1 MSSSRREFLKQM
13 GCGLLTRAAIAAGAE
28 RLLAMNAFAN
38 TLPADASGYK
48 ALVCIFMFGGN
59 DANNVIIPYDD
70 YSLYD
75 AVRGGTGISIPKD
88 PDPVNG
94 VPGLLQIKPSSAGA
108 TFGLHPA
115 LGNQFNGSSL
125 YDLWNLGKVAAVTNV
140 GTLIQPVSRT
150 DYRAGKYHPYQ
161 LFSHSDQQNEWQTS
175 VANTPYPTGWAGR
188 TADVFGIDP
197 SGFPTI
203 ASVAGVTIFSAGS
216 STRPIILPDSN
227 TTLANALKLRRAA
240 DAQDGSALKDL
251 LNIDTGAGS
260 PTLVH
265 DVAGITYQ
273 AIANSQ
279 KLQTTNDVTTSF
291 PTTGLGRQLK
301 QIARLIQLAPTLGIG
316 RQIFFC
322 SIGGF
327 DTHNNQNPYTVDDP
341 RFLNAGQPSLLNQVS
356 QAMAAFY
363 ACLHNATDFPDPTIG
378 SKVTVFTESDF
389 SRTFKTGGSGTG
401 TGTDHAWGS
410 HQFVMGDSVKGGDFY
425 FQPIIGGYPNLALGG
440 PNDTDDNSSGTARGR
455 WIPTTG
461 VDQYAA
467 TLATW
472 FGVPSS
478 SLPTVFPNIGNFGS
492 SDIGFMSSAG
502 SAAAGKTLRTR

>member
-1 MSSSRREFLKQM
+1 MTSSRREFLRQM

-28 RLLAMNAFAN
+28 RLLTMNAFADA
-38 TLPADASGYK
+38 PASSYQ

-59 DANNVIIPYDD
+59 DANNVIIPYDG
-70 YSLYD
+70 YSDYD
-75 AVRGGTGISIPKD
+75 AVRGGTGIQIPQVD
-88 PDPVNG
+88 
-94 VPGLLQIKPSSAGA
+94 LLQISPPSAGA
-108 TFGLHPA
+108 KFGLHPA

-150 DYRAGKYHPYQ
+150 DYRNGLYHPYQ

-175 VANTPYPTGWAGR
+175 IANTPYPTGWAGR

-216 STRPIILPDSN
+216 STRPIVLPDSN

-251 LNIDTGAGS
+251 LNFDTVSGS
-260 PTLVH
+260 PTLVR
-265 DVAGITYQ
+265 DVAAITNQ

-279 KLQTTNDVTTSF
+279 ALQMGQDVSTAF
-291 PTTGLGRQLK
+291 PNTGLGRQLK
-301 QIARLIQLAPTLGIG
+301 QIARLIKLAPTLGIG

-327 DTHNNQNPYTVDDP
+327 DTHNNQNPNADP
-341 RFLNAGQPSLLNQVS
+341 LNFGAGQPSLLNQLS

-363 ACLHNATDFPDPTIG
+363 QCVSVELGVG
-378 SKVTVFTESDF
+378 SQVTTFTESDF
-389 SRTFKTGGSGTG
+389 SRTFKTGGQGTA

-425 FQPIIGGYPNLALGG
+425 FDPTAGGYPTLALSG
-440 PNDTDDNSSGTARGR
+440 PNDTDDGAGARGR

-467 TLATW
+467 TVATW

-478 SLPTVFPNIGNFGS
+478 SLSTVFPNIGNFGS
-492 SDIGFMSSAG
+492 ADLGFMSPLG
-502 SAAAGKTLRTR
+502 SAPTRSAVRRK